1 MKESLKAACK
11 ALIENRDILKRQFRL
26 ESTYLYPVCANIFI
40 SEGSVPDPERLKDC
54 SRMIKE
60 SVGIFS
66 NFRGN
71 VKLPLICS
79 LASDKDPQG
88 RWERA
93 QGYYAFFKEHFFRS
107 EFLALA
113 AAMLAGT
120 PDIDAG
126 ALAERARSLYN
137 RMKKEH
143 FFLTGSEDSV
153 SALLLAQSTRDE
165 DALIEDMETCYRLL
179 RERMPVSDG
188 LQTSAH
194 VLALTE
200 EEPEKKCARMLEIY
214 DAISGLCGKYGKYH
228 ELPMIAGMSFL
239 DLPAQTLAEEVSE
252 VEQYLRAQK
261 GYRTI
266 FGFDRKTRLMH
277 AAMLVSTV
285 NASGEAC
292 ELSGMIAQQSSVLL
306 AAIQQA
312 ILCAIAA
319 CSAASGAA
327 AAAGH

>member
-1 MKESLKAACK
+1 MKESLETGCK
-11 ALIENRDILKRQFRL
+11 ALIENRDILKKQFRL
-26 ESTYLYPVCANIFI
+26 ESTYLYPVCANIFV
-40 SEGSVPDPERLKDC
+40 SAGTAPDPERLKDC

-79 LASDKDPQG
+79 LASDENPQG

-93 QGYYAFFKEHFFRS
+93 QGYYAFFKEHFFCS

-153 SALLLAQSTRDE
+153 SALLLAQSARDE
-165 DALIEDMETCYRLL
+165 DALVEDMETCYRLL
-179 RERMPVSDG
+179 KE
-188 LQTSAH
+188 
-194 VLALTE
+194 
-200 EEPEKKCARMLEIY
+200 
-214 DAISGLCGKYGKYH
+214 
-228 ELPMIAGMSFL
+228 
-239 DLPAQTLAEEVSE
+239 
-252 VEQYLRAQK
+252 
-261 GYRTI
+261 
-266 FGFDRKTRLMH
+266 
-277 AAMLVSTV
+277 
-285 NASGEAC
+285 
-292 ELSGMIAQQSSVLL
+292 
-306 AAIQQA
+306 
-312 ILCAIAA
+312 
-319 CSAASGAA
+319 
-327 AAAGH
+327 